1 MRKKLLIGA
10 LSLLGIILL
19 VVVAAIWYVR
29 SGRLDL
35 LLRAQIVAA
44 LKDMGIRA
52 EIGDSK
58 LEIFGNKV
66 TLKEI
71 DLYAEDSQ
79 TRFGHVKQI
88 EATFSIVSYLKQQV
102 NITKVII
109 DEPQFWLEFDEAGKS
124 IVDSIHAPPKTE
136 GEKAGI
142 AFFTAEFIVNK
153 AAIDYKDRKRNI
165 AATMPD
171 LDITFSPKE
180 PDAYEDEINHALT
193 VEFNQPARA
202 EYQGRPVENIK
213 LKVNAD
219 VTRESAKLY
228 NLAIESPVGVVNAS
242 GQAASFSPLD
252 YEINIKD
259 TNVDLNQVSRV
270 FMPDTPMD
278 GKAFFQGT
286 VTDTCNGAPASE
298 SIGYCLD
305 GSLSA
310 PSVAAQGFRVA
321 NLNIKNLH
329 VASMGSLDKYT
340 ATADV
345 STGAVNGQGLSIS
358 SIQLNDA
365 DATGEGADFEASG
378 ALNLPSLKSGK
389 INVSGLRGALSAD
402 PQSVTLSNFTAA
414 TLGGSFTGSATVAY
428 GGGQSRMAVQFRSLD
443 LSQAASLAS
452 TKNVD
457 VRGTAN
463 GSAQLS
469 FPGMNYQAAT
479 GRINATFDAAIS
491 PLDSTTESAP
501 AKGEVSLIANGRGFN
516 VQRAYVRSASSEVTA
531 TGSVGW
537 NGAASLDVNF
547 KSEDMAEV
555 QRVIDAFGLIPEDIK
570 QEYEIALAG
579 TGSFTGRVQGNL
591 SNPNLTGHIS
601 LSDIQA
607 HNETV
612 GSFEGD
618 IAYSPSAARI
628 ENASLIR
635 PDGSRA
641 DFTVNAPLVGE
652 NNISVKANVQ
662 NFDLGSIVR
671 AASPGLADFI
681 GSGTVTGTV
690 DLKGLPGPR
699 TIEGTADISLSAGE
713 FVVPAA
719 EEGKESRKISVPV
732 FTGKVTLA
740 NSVVSVA
747 NLQLQTGDST
757 ISGQGSFNLD
767 TYEYSIN
774 AEGKNIDLSQVSAAA
789 SDTAR
794 LSGTADLNITGQG
807 KWDEWSDINLNA
819 TLQGKN
825 VMFNGRELGD
835 AKLVAFTENGLLK
848 VEATGNVLDQDRTL
862 AATIDL
868 RDRKNYPVSASIE
881 FTDTELGPYLGLVSP
896 ELSGITGVATGTIRL
911 SGPLQDPDQ
920 IQAVATLTRLE
931 FGGQIADGQQYTIRN
946 QGNIILT
953 ASPKQVSL
961 ESVTFTGEGTSITLG
976 GTLAR
981 DPNARSN
988 LTVNGEINLRF
999 LSSFTQAVFATGVA
1013 RIEASIAG
1021 TLDSPQLLGTVNLRE
1036 VGLRVVDFPLSV
1048 ARGNGTIRF
1057 TSNQALVENFIASTP
1072 GGGTISVAGGAALA
1086 GLVPD
1091 RWRLEVNAD
1100 QVGIEYPRETQ
1111 TVIDANLA
1119 LQGNRRV
1126 QVLTGNVNVR
1136 RAAYT
1141 RDITLEELITG
1152 GGPLSEGFLDVGS
1165 GGGGGGAV
1173 AGPAITLDLRIEA
1186 ENTLII
1192 RNNLADAVGSAYVN
1206 LRGGID
1212 NPIPSGRIVLSRGT
1226 LQFRNDRHELVRGL
1240 VTLPPRRGSEPV
1252 IDFESEA
1259 DISGYRITI
1268 GFSGTPSK
1276 LETTL
1281 RSDPELPERDIISL
1295 VLTGNVTGDQSTAA
1309 AATQTGLGLAQSLL
1323 AASLSEKIGKGTARL
1338 FGLSRFSIDPLI
1350 VGRGNDPTA
1359 RVTLGQQITKNLTIT
1374 YSQNL
1379 TSGPSGIDRI
1389 VLVEYRLSNR
1399 FSVVGFRN
1407 DRGELGFDVR
1417 VRRRF

>member
-10 LSLLGIILL
+10 LSLLGIILI
-19 VVVAAIWYVR
+19 VVIAAIWYVR

-35 LLRAQIVAA
+35 LLKAQIVEA
-44 LKDMGIRA
+44 LKDAGIRA
-52 EIGDSK
+52 EIGEAK
-58 LEIFGNKV
+58 LDIFGDKV
-66 TLKEI
+66 TLTNI
-71 DLYAEDSQ
+71 DLYAENSAN
-79 TRFGHVKQI
+79 RFGRVDKI
-88 EATFSIVSYLKQQV
+88 EANFSVISYLRQEV
-102 NITKVII
+102 NITEVIV
-109 DEPQFWLEFDEAGKS
+109 DHPQFWLEYDEEGRS
-124 IVDSIHAPPKTE
+124 VLDSLREPPKGE
-136 GEKAGI
+136 AEKASI
-142 AFFTAEFIVNK
+142 TFLTANFIVNN
-153 AAIDYKDRKRNI
+153 AAVEYRDRRRNI
-165 AATMPD
+165 VAILPD
-171 LDITFSPKE
+171 VDITFSPKE
-180 PDAYEDEINHALT
+180 PAALDDKINHTLVA
-193 VEFNQPARA
+193 VFNQNARA
-202 EYQGRPVENIK
+202 EYQGRAVENIDLDVK
-213 LKVNAD
+213 AD
-219 VTRESAKLY
+219 VTAENAT
-228 NLAIESPVGVVNAS
+228 IENISLSSPLGVFNAS
-242 GQAASFSPLD
+242 GRVADFSPFD
-252 YEINIKD
+252 YEITIKD
-259 TNVDLNQVSRV
+259 TNVDLNQISRV
-270 FMPDTPMD
+270 FLPDTPMD

-286 VTDTCNGAPASE
+286 VTDTCNGAPTPDTL
-298 SIGYCLD
+298 GYCLD
-305 GSLSA
+305 GSISS
-310 PSVAAQGFRVA
+310 PSLAAQGFRIA
-321 NLNIKNLH
+321 DLNIDNLH
-329 VASMGSLDKYT
+329 VASAGSLDKYT

-345 STGAVNGQGLSIS
+345 STGAVSGQGLNIS

-365 DATGEGADFEASG
+365 DIMGEGEDFEVSG

-402 PQSVTLSNFTAA
+402 QQSATLSNFTAS
-414 TLGGSFTGSATVAY
+414 TLGGSVTGSATVAFA
-428 GGGQSRMAVQFRSLD
+428 GGQSRVAVQFRSID

-452 TKNVD
+452 AKNVD
-457 VRGTAN
+457 VRGTAS

-479 GRINATFDAAIS
+479 GRIDATFDAAIS
-491 PLDSTTESAP
+491 PPDSTTDSAP
-501 AKGEVSLIANGRGFN
+501 AKGEVSLIATGRGFN
-516 VQRAYVRSASSEVTA
+516 VQRAYVRSASSEITA
-531 TGSVGW
+531 TGNVGW
-537 NGAASLDVNF
+537 NGAANLDVNF
-547 KSEDMAEV
+547 KSDDMAEV
-555 QRVIDAFGLIPEDIK
+555 QRVIDAFGLIPDEVK
-570 QEYEIALAG
+570 QEYEVALAG

-601 LSDIQA
+601 LSNIQA

-618 IAYSPSAARI
+618 IAYSPSAVRV
-628 ENASLIR
+628 ENASLVR

-641 DFTVNAPLVGE
+641 DFTVDAPTSGE
-652 NNISVKANVQ
+652 NNISLKANVQ
-662 NFDLGSIVR
+662 NFDLPSIIR

-690 DLKGLPGPR
+690 DLRGLPGPR
-699 TIEGTADISLSAGE
+699 TLEGTADISLSAGE
-713 FVVPAA
+713 FVVPNE
-719 EEGKESRKISVPV
+719 EEGKESKKISVPV
-732 FTGKVTLA
+732 FTGKLTLA
-740 NSVVSVA
+740 NSVVSVQ
-747 NLQLQTGDST
+747 NLQLQTGEST
-757 ISGQGSFNLD
+757 ITGQGSFNLD

-789 SDTAR
+789 SDTVR
-794 LSGTADLNITGQG
+794 LTGAADLTIVGQG
-807 KWDEWSDINLNA
+807 KWDEWSDINVN
-819 TLQGKN
+819 TTIQGKN
-825 VMFNGRELGD
+825 VMLNGRELGD
-835 AKLVAFTENGLLK
+835 AKLVAYTENGLVK
-848 VEATGNVLDQDRTL
+848 IEATANVLDQPRTL

-868 RDRKNYPVSASIE
+868 RDRKNLPISASIE

-896 ELSGITGVATGTIRL
+896 ELAGITGVATGTIKL
-911 SGPLQDPDQ
+911 GGPLNDPDQ

-931 FGGQIADGQQYTIRN
+931 FGGQIAGGQQYTIRN
-946 QGNIILT
+946 QGNIILS
-953 ASPKQVSL
+953 ASPKQVTL
-961 ESVTFTGEGTSITLG
+961 ESVTFVGEGTSVTLG

-981 DPNARSN
+981 DPDTRSS

-999 LSSFTQAVFATGVA
+999 LSSFTDVVFATGVA
-1013 RIEASIAG
+1013 RVEASIVG

-1057 TSNQALVENFIASTP
+1057 TSNQALIENFTASTP

-1086 GLVPD
+1086 GLAPD

-1100 QVGIEYPRETQ
+1100 QVGVEYPRETQ

-1126 QVLTGNVNVR
+1126 QVLSGNVNVR

-1152 GGPLSEGFLDVGS
+1152 GGPLSEGFLDVGP
-1165 GGGGGGAV
+1165 GGGGGAV
-1173 AGPAITLDLRIEA
+1173 AGPAIALDIRIEA
-1186 ENTLII
+1186 DNTLVI
-1192 RNNLADAVGSAYVN
+1192 RNNLADAVGSAYIT

-1212 NPIPSGRIVLSRGT
+1212 NPVPSGRIVLSRGT
-1226 LQFRNDRHELVRGL
+1226 LQFRNDRHELQRGL
-1240 VTLPPRRGSEPV
+1240 ITLPPRRGAEPI

-1259 DISGYRITI
+1259 EISGYRITI
-1268 GFSGTPSK
+1268 SFSGTPSK
-1276 LETTL
+1276 LETVL
-1281 RSDPELPERDIISL
+1281 RSEPELPERDIISL

-1323 AASLSEKIGKGTARL
+1323 AASLSETLQRGTQRL

-1417 VRRRF
+1417 VRKRF